1 MYTEDQS
8 RNEYGADY
16 DMALT
21 EWGKFKS
28 EPAAFRKA
36 VEIIKKVEALM
47 GKVELAYKVSSDQY
61 VAIKY
66 SEDPR
71 SFVFVNKG
79 FVDHRV
85 ELADS
90 YLKPEEEVWRTNLP
104 TSAGQKAGSKKP
116 QEIARETC
124 TTCFIQYAKH
134 LSACPIC
141 NPQD

>member
-8 RNEYGADY
+8 RNEYGTDY
-16 DMALT
+16 EMALT

-28 EPAAFRKA
+28 EPAALRKA
-36 VEIIKKVEALM
+36 VEIIKCVEALM
-47 GKVELAYKVSSDQY
+47 GKVVLAYKVSSDQY
-61 VAIKY
+61 VAVKY
-66 SEDPR
+66 SGSPH

-90 YLKPEEEVWRTNLP
+90 YLKPGEEVWRTNLP

-116 QEIARETC
+116 QEIAHETC
-124 TTCFIQYAKH
+124 TTCFLQYAKH
-134 LSACPIC
+134 LSSCPSC
-141 NPQD
+141 YQQD